1 MNRLMNRYN
10 VKKPRISATFWILFG
25 VSLLFFGNVTPTEAE
40 QLTTVGIVDIN
51 RVYNSFYR
59 DSQAVRDLE
68 RLRREY
74 QQEINDQ
81 VQDLERLRDQRV
93 RAETLG
99 NRTRVE
105 DLDEEILQLQR
116 FLEDLT
122 QRRRQQ
128 LEAKQN
134 ELLSNEF
141 LQQLQQ
147 AIQFVAE
154 SEGYTV
160 VLRTDQQGLQWWSAE
175 VDISEQVVQRL
186 IQVVER

>member
-1 MNRLMNRYN
+1 MNR
-10 VKKPRISATFWILFG
+10 RIAYPVTA
-25 VSLLFFGNVTPTEAE
+25 LLAVAAVFLLGPAGTAEAE

-59 DSQAVRDLE
+59 DSQAVRELE

-74 QQEINDQ
+74 QNEINDQ
-81 VQDLERLRDQRV
+81 VEELETLRDRRA
-93 RAETLG
+93 RAEQLG
-99 NRTRVE
+99 NERRVE
-105 DLDEEILQLQR
+105 DLDQEIIELQR

-122 QRRRQQ
+122 RRRRAQ
-128 LEAKQN
+128 LESRQQD
-134 ELLSNEF
+134 LLSDEF
-141 LQQLQQ
+141 LQQLQE